1 MILGLESS
9 CDESALA
16 LFSAEDGP
24 AGEWVRS
31 QIDRHVEYGGVV
43 PDLAVREHL
52 EHFFPLLDEAEKDG
66 PLRERV
72 TRIAV
77 TCGPGLAGCLAIGL
91 AAAKTLGL
99 LWKVPVAGVNH
110 LRGHAFSPF
119 LPLFDGRRDVFA
131 ERLPHL
137 GLLVSGG
144 NTCLFRL
151 DRNLALEVI
160 AETVDDAA
168 GEALDKG
175 GKLLGIPYP
184 GGPELEKRAADGDAR
199 AYDFPRPF
207 PERAERRFSFSG
219 LKTSLRY
226 RLDKMTDE
234 EVRSRYA
241 DLCAS
246 YQAAALDQ
254 LVTKSGHALE
264 DADFASFGL
273 SGGVANNKV
282 LRSRLAALAADHGIP
297 FLAAEPRHTGDNAAM
312 IAFAAHVDPA
322 GLARS
327 EPADLTFHP
336 SLRLD
341 ATPN

>member
-16 LFSAEDGP
+16 LFSPEEGL

-31 QIDRHVEYGGVV
+31 QIARHVEYGGVV
-43 PDLAVREHL
+43 PDVAVREHL
-52 EHFFPLLDEAEKDG
+52 EHFFPLLDEAEKEG

-99 LWKVPVAGVNH
+99 LWKVPVFGVNH

-119 LPLFDGRRDVFA
+119 LPLIDGRRDVFA

-151 DRNLALEVI
+151 DENLALEVL

-184 GGPELEKRAADGDAR
+184 GGPELEERAAGGDAR
-199 AYDFPRPF
+199 AFDFPRAF

-226 RLDKMTDE
+226 RLEKMTDE
-234 EVRSRYA
+234 EVRARYA

-246 YQAAALDQ
+246 YQAAAVDQ
-254 LVTKSGHALE
+254 LVTKSRHLLE
-264 DADFASFGL
+264 EGDYASIGL

-282 LRSRLAALAADHGIP
+282 LRASLASLAAESGLP
-297 FLAAEPRHTGDNAAM
+297 LLAAEPRHTGDNAAM
-312 IAFAAHVDPA
+312 IAFAAHVDPS
-322 GLARS
+322 GLALA
-327 EPADLTFHP
+327 ELADLTFHP

-341 ATPN
+341 AIPG